1 MENIIAAIRQNLE
14 TQNYY
19 SALFLT
25 LVLPSICGALESEN
39 GQDTREKYIGWYDK
53 YITNS
58 KLNGEDCYQL
68 RCSLHHQGLTTN
80 HKSSFSRVIFTI
92 PNSRSTIVHE
102 NIMGDVLNLY
112 IPLFCQNILKAVDT
126 WLEDMKDNQNYK
138 RNMQMTIKTYA
149 NGLAPYIVGIPL
161 IS

>member
-1 MENIIAAIRQNLE
+1 MDDLIAAIKQNLE

-39 GQDTREKYIGWYDK
+39 GQDSSEKYKGWYNR

-58 KLNGEDCYQL
+58 NLNGEDCYFL
-68 RCSLHHQGLTTN
+68 RCSLLHQGLTA
-80 HKSSFSRVIFTI
+80 HYRSSFSKVLFAI
-92 PNSRSTIVHE
+92 PNNQLAVLHE
-102 NIMGDVLNLY
+102 NVIDDVLNLY
-112 IPLFCQNILKAVDT
+112 IPLFCENILSAVKI
-126 WLEDMKDNQNYK
+126 WLVDMNDNVNYK
-138 RNMQMTIKTYA
+138 RNIQTTIKTYP
-149 NGLAPYIVGIPL
+149 NGIPPYIVGVPL

>member
-1 MENIIAAIRQNLE
+1 MEDIIAAIKQNLE

-39 GQDTREKYIGWYDK
+39 GRDNEERYKGWYDR

-58 KLNGEDCYQL
+58 NLQREDCYGL
-68 RCSLHHQGLTTN
+68 RCSLLHQGLTTP
-80 HKSSFSRVIFTI
+80 HKSSFSRVIFAI
-92 PNSRSTIVHE
+92 PNNRTNIVHE
-102 NIMGDVLNLY
+102 NTMGDVLNLY
-112 IPLFCQNILKAVDT
+112 IPFFCQNILKAVNT
-126 WLEDMKDNQNYK
+126 WLEDMKGNENYK
-138 RNMQMTIKTYA
+138 RNIQMTIKTYP
-149 NGLAPYIVGIPL
+149 NGITPYIDGIPL